1 MSIQQT
7 QIPEA
12 AGPGTETASG
22 VIIHGQPGQLRTG
35 PLPLPDAA
43 ERAARLAEFDAVAA
57 HCLCAPIPDAVL
69 IPLRQLVARA
79 GLPALSGCPRCRSI
93 PWDVLT
99 PLAGLARNREGA
111 LQ

>member
-1 MSIQQT
+1 MRTT
-7 QIPEA
+7 QAIPEA
-12 AGPGTETASG
+12 AGPGTETDSG
-22 VIIHGQPGQLRTG
+22 AIIPGQPGQLRSG
-35 PLPLPDAA
+35 PLPLPTPD

-57 HCLCAPIPDAVL
+57 SCLCAPIPDAVL

-99 PLAGLARNREGA
+99 PLAELARQQAGA
-111 LQ
+111 LS

>member
-1 MSIQQT
+1 MQT
-7 QIPEA
+7 HQIPEA
-12 AGPGTETASG
+12 AGPATERKDGTP
-22 VIIHGQPGQLRTG
+22 VYGQPGQFRTG
-35 PLPLPDAA
+35 PPPLPDAQ

-99 PLAGLARNREGA
+99 PLAELARQQAGA
-111 LQ
+111 LS